1 MEIARWLSWA
11 NLMREKYMVS
21 IPVSKLIMRR
31 LPGIVCL
38 VLSMTAGQLWAETV
52 APGTQLQAP
61 KVDPAKARL
70 GKRLFYDPRLSGDTS
85 TSCASCHQPEHGF
98 SHPDPLAPGY
108 RGNGHFR
115 NSPTLINSALKQT
128 WMHDGRLG
136 TNLND
141 VTREMITESYL
152 MNMDMR
158 LMQERLKQDPVYV
171 SMFKEAYGAEPSN
184 GLVRKAI
191 PEFLKTLVSRNSDF
205 DNGTLSPA
213 AERGYELFKG
223 KAGCA
228 QCHSGSLFSDGQDH
242 NTGVP
247 ENFDVFLDPARYQAF
262 LAYNKFMGNENLMNI
277 KRDLGT
283 HVQSHKADGS
293 DKGKFMT
300 PTLRELTHTQPY
312 MHNGMLETLPEV
324 VAFYNVGGGEDSQK
338 SELLKPLGLSVREQ
352 NDLVAF
358 LKSLSGDSL
367 NSAAFLPENSDFSY
381 QPITDW
387 RNTSN

>member
-1 MEIARWLSWA
+1 MG
-11 NLMREKYMVS
+11 S
-21 IPVSKLIMRR
+21 IPVSKSLPR
-31 LPGIVCL
+31 LSLGIVCL
-38 VLSMTAGQLWAETV
+38 VFSVGAAPLSADTV
-52 APGTQLQAP
+52 SPGATLQAP
-61 KVDPAKARL
+61 EVDAVKAKL
-70 GKRLFYDPRLSGDTS
+70 GKRLFYDARLSGDTS

-98 SHPDPLAPGY
+98 SHPDPLSPGY

-115 NSPTLINSALKQT
+115 NSPTLINSALKKI

-141 VTREMITESYL
+141 VTRGMITESYL

-171 SMFKEAYGAEPSN
+171 TMFEEAYGAEPSN

-205 DNGTLSPA
+205 DNGTLSPPA
-213 AERGYELFKG
+213 QRGFQLFKG
-223 KAGCA
+223 KGGCA
-228 QCHSGSLFSDGQDH
+228 RCHSGPLFSDGKAH

-277 KRDLGT
+277 KRDLGA
-283 HVQSHKADGS
+283 HVQTHKVDGS
-293 DKGKFMT
+293 DKGEFMT
-300 PTLRELTHTQPY
+300 PTLRELSYTSPY
-312 MHNGMLETLPEV
+312 MHNGTLESLPEV

-338 SELLKPLGLSVREQ
+338 SDLLKPLGLSDGEQ
-352 NDLVAF
+352 SDLVAF

-367 NSAAFLPENSDFSY
+367 DGAAFVPESKDYSY

-387 RNTSN
+387 RKTPN